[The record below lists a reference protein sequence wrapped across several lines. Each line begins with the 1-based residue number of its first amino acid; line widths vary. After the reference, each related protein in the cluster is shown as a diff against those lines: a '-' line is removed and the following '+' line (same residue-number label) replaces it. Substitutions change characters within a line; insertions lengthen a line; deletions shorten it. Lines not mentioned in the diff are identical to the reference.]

1 MYHNQHQ
8 QIHPS
13 LTFDQPSITDTTLS
27 YLNDPHRPVYKVE
40 THKNGT
46 MSLHK
51 ITTVYREPGM
61 HLVGQIELHSL
72 NSDVVTGHLR
82 QDIRPSSASSLGFS
96 SSVFS
101 SHEVY
106 FLHTLITEIIRSKD
120 FKAGD
125 GQTYTWKWKAGLGWL
140 VRPSFFLQFVDQ
152 N

>member
-27 YLNDPHRPVYKVE
+27 YLSDPHRPVYKVE

-51 ITTVYREPGM
+51 TTTVYREPGM
-61 HLVGQIELHSL
+61 HVVGQIELHNL

-82 QDIRPSSASSLGFS
+82 QSIRPSSASSLGFS
-96 SSVFS
+96 SYVFFFAS
-101 SHEVY
+101 SL
-106 FLHTLITEIIRSKD
+106 FLAHTDYRN
-120 FKAGD
+120 
-125 GQTYTWKWKAGLGWL
+125 
-140 VRPSFFLQFVDQ
+140 LQIQGF
-152 N
+152 